1 MCCAIC
7 FITCHH
13 VSPQEEKR
21 GTEKPEKQRQKQE
34 ERTASNG
41 RKRTGMREWQAPNK
55 KNGGTGGS
63 GREQQECH
71 ETDKGKTVLCRV
83 GSELSLVPASLCHS
97 IRQDEDFV
105 WEISAVWIHWDVMSR
120 QKYRRQMFLDIVLCV
135 VGRFAC

>member
-1 MCCAIC
+1 MRCTIC

-34 ERTASNG
+34 ERTTSNG
-41 RKRTGMREWQAPNK
+41 RKRIGMREWQALNK
-55 KNGGTGGS
+55 KNGGTGGTVEGS
-63 GREQQECH
+63 RNATKPTKE
-71 ETDKGKTVLCRV
+71 KIVLCRV

-97 IRQDEDFV
+97 IRQEEDFV
-105 WEISAVWIHWDVMSR
+105 WEILAVWIHWDIMSR